1 MPPGT
6 RTEPGHVALDQYCA
20 GLLYKVWENV
30 CILTIRFGTKL
41 RKKGGA

>member
-6 RTEPGHVALDQYCA
+6 RTEPGHDSPDQYCA
-20 GLLYKVWENV
+20 GLLYKVSEIF

-41 RKKGGA
+41 LEKGGA